1 MLKIKDNIPLAELEK
16 FGFEKI
22 GENWYQFGSG
32 WEAHITV
39 RPDRKITFGDEWWGE
54 DFDLIDILYDL
65 IKADM
70 VEKVEN
76 KNEG

>member
-16 FGFEKI
+16 FGFK
-22 GENWYQFGSG
+22 GCDTSYSVFVGSATINVLTYNRTIYIHPNNIWNVADDCLG
-32 WEAHITV
+32 
-39 RPDRKITFGDEWWGE
+39 
-54 DFDLIDILYDL
+54 LLYDL

-76 KNEG
+76 

>member
-1 MLKIKDNIPLAELEK
+1 MLKIKDNIPLTELEK
-16 FGFEKI
+16 FDFCEI
-22 GENWYQFGSG
+22 DENWYQIGSG

-39 RPDRKITFGDEWWGE
+39 RPDRRIKFGDEWWGE
-54 DFDLIDILYDL
+54 DFNLMDLLYDL

-76 KNEG
+76 